1 MLLRA
6 TIAAFLLTG
15 LPIMSD
21 ILTLRLRKNE
31 ERRLRAGHLWIYAN
45 EIDTAEVSLASLPA
59 GAECVVTD
67 AAGRALG
74 RGFVS
79 PNSLIAVRLFSR
91 HAGQKFDQ
99 RFVTERLTEAL
110 ALRTALFTDDCYRLV
125 FGEADGLPGLVVD
138 RFNETLV
145 VQTGT
150 HGMEQQLPLLV
161 AALEKV
167 TGCTTI
173 VLKNDSGAREAEGL
187 PLYVQA
193 ALGELPDTV
202 TLKENGLTFTA
213 PLADGQKTGWFYDHR
228 EARARCHALAAGK
241 RVLDVFSYCGA
252 WGVGAAV
259 HGATSVTCVD
269 ASQTALDQ
277 VAKNAA
283 LSGVTDKLSCLKG
296 DAQQV
301 MKQLLAAGEKFD
313 LVVLD
318 PPAFIKRKK
327 DYKQGLNGY
336 HQINELALRLVQP
349 GGYLV
354 SASCSMHLPADELLK
369 LMQSGARHIDR
380 RLQVIGHVGQAAD
393 HPIHPAIAET
403 SYLKSWFVR
412 VLMNV

>member
-1 MLLRA
+1 
-6 TIAAFLLTG
+6 
-15 LPIMSD
+15 
-21 ILTLRLRKNE
+21 LRKNE
-31 ERRLRAGHLWIYAN
+31 ERRLRAGHLWVYAN
-45 EIDTAEVSLASLPA
+45 EIDTREQALASLEP

-79 PNSLIAVRLFSR
+79 PHSLIAVRLFSR
-91 HAGQKFDQ
+91 RADQAFDA
-99 RFVTERLTEAL
+99 RFVGERLQEAL
-110 ALRTALFTDDCYRLV
+110 ALRESLFADGCYRLV

-138 RFNETLV
+138 RFGEVLV

-150 HGMEQQLPLLV
+150 VGMEQRLPLLTE
-161 AALEKV
+161 ALAKV
-167 TGCTTI
+167 TGCARI
-173 VLKNDSGAREAEGL
+173 VLKNDAGAREQEGL

-193 ALGELPDTV
+193 ALGELSDQV
-202 TLKENGLTFTA
+202 ELKENGLTFKA
-213 PLADGQKTGWFYDHR
+213 PLAAGQKTGWFYDHR
-228 EARARCHALAAGK
+228 EARARFHALAQGK

-252 WGVGAAV
+252 WGVGAAAS
-259 HGATSVTCVD
+259 GATSVTCVD

-277 VAKNAA
+277 VAENAA
-283 LSGVTDKLSCLKG
+283 LNGVADRLTCLRG

-327 DYKQGLNGY
+327 DFRQGLAGY

-349 GGYLV
+349 GGFLV

-369 LMQSGARHIDR
+369 LVQSGARHVDR
-380 RLQVIGHVGQAAD
+380 RLQVLGLVGQAAD
-393 HPIHPAIAET
+393 HPVHPAIPET
-403 SYLKSWFVR
+403 SYLKSWFLR
-412 VLMNV
+412 VLMNA